1 MSTFRGLV
9 HHAIISRSIN
19 FVGFTMSENT
29 YKCNISK
36 VPILIHLIY
45 VALAFLVPVFIL
57 YFVFVRIGE
66 VMPEEFFDSVISYYS
81 SIIGSL
87 KSSLSSLISTGE
99 KTSLIVNVALLVFG
113 VLSALNLLR
122 TVISFLKVFI
132 SVMTT
137 KLTLKDGIL
146 TGKVGFIKTRRLNT
160 LLPNVVDT
168 RVKDGLWGKVF
179 NYGRLI
185 ITTVSA
191 TYSYSYVKDAN
202 AVARMLLERRG

>member
-1 MSTFRGLV
+1 
-9 HHAIISRSIN
+9 
-19 FVGFTMSENT
+19 MSENT
-29 YKCNISK
+29 YKCTISK

-66 VMPEEFFDSVISYYS
+66 VMPEEFFSSVISYYS
-81 SIIGSL
+81 GIIGSL

-99 KTSLIVNVALLVFG
+99 KTALIINVVLLVFG

-122 TVISFLKVFI
+122 TAISFLKVFI

-160 LLPNVVDT
+160 RLNNVVDT
-168 RVKDGLWGKVF
+168 RVRDGLWGKFF
-179 NYGRLI
+179 NYGSLI

-191 TYSYSYVKDAN
+191 TYRYSYVKDAN